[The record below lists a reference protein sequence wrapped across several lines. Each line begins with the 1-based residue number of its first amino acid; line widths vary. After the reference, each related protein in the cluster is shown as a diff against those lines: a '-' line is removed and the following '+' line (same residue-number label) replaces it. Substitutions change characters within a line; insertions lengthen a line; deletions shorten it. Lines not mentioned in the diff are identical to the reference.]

1 MKITLLCA
9 FAIATSFSTAA
20 SLAPS
25 YAQGLVRPAPP
36 GVTQGQSQAQG
47 QPGEEQEASAADKA
61 AFLNARLAALKAV
74 LDLTPDQEK
83 LWTPLEA
90 AVRDAAKESAE
101 RANKLHNTPE
111 PTSVVELLN
120 IVADHELA
128 RAQALKKFVTA
139 LQPLVASLTPEQKRR
154 VLTFLGLGAPGPH
167 GPSSGDL
174 WIFEEED

>member
-1 MKITLLCA
+1 MHSLKIALAAGTLLG
-9 FAIATSFSTAA
+9 SA
-20 SLAPS
+20 SLIAPI
-25 YAQGLVRPAPP
+25 
-36 GVTQGQSQAQG
+36 
-47 QPGEEQEASAADKA
+47 ASAM
-61 AFLNARLAALKAV
+61 
-74 LDLTPDQEK
+74 
-83 LWTPLEA
+83 
-90 AVRDAAKESAE
+90 
-101 RANKLHNTPE
+101 

-154 VLTFLGLGAPGPH
+154 VPTFLGLGAPGPH